1 MYIIFTTSK
10 HNEREYFL
18 FFLILTVEYEWIIH
32 AKKSSLTFKLLKLWD
47 ITSDRLIGK
56 VLKTLKPF
64 FS

>member
-1 MYIIFTTSK
+1 M
-10 HNEREYFL
+10 NENIFL

-32 AKKSSLTFKLLKLWD
+32 AKKSSLTFKLLKIWD
-47 ITSDRLIGK
+47 ITTDMLIGK